1 MKSADALK
9 PLVYALAALMAAAAA
24 QTPRPTECGACATT
38 DKK

>member
-9 PLVYALAALMAAAAA
+9 PLVYALAALMAAAA

>member
-9 PLVYALAALMAAAAA
+9 PLVYALAAVMAAAA
-24 QTPRPTECGACATT
+24 QPPRPTECDACATT

>member
-9 PLVYALAALMAAAAA
+9 PLVYALAALMAAAAQA
-24 QTPRPTECGACATT
+24 PRPTECDACATT

>member
-9 PLVYALAALMAAAAA
+9 PLVYALAALMAAAA
-24 QTPRPTECGACATT
+24 QPPRSTECDACATT

>member
-9 PLVYALAALMAAAAA
+9 PLVYALAALMAAAA
-24 QTPRPTECGACATT
+24 QPPRPNEFGACATT

>member
-9 PLVYALAALMAAAAA
+9 PLVYALAGLMAAA
-24 QTPRPTECGACATT
+24 QPPRPNECGACATT